1 MSLTADP
8 FIASVRAERDVETPT
23 FHPEVDTL
31 GAFVIE
37 DAEGPY
43 AAEHVRT
50 GTWVCFCEDG
60 RHRDVDREE
69 DDYSTTHMR
78 TGSHRVPVHVYAVV
92 GPVIEEKDA

>member
-1 MSLTADP
+1 VSLTADP
-8 FIASVRAERDVETPT
+8 FIESARAERDVETPT

-50 GTWVCFCEDG
+50 GTWECFCTDG
-60 RHRDVDREE
+60 RHRDLDRRELAYA
-69 DDYSTTHMR
+69 DSWIK
-78 TGSHRVPVHVYAVV
+78 GGAHRVPVHIYAVV